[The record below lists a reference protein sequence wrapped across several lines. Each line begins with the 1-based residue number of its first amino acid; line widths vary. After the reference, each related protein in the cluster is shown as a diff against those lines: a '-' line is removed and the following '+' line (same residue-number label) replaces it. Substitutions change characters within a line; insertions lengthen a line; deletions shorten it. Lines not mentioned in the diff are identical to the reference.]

1 MPTTLRSTAG
11 TKVYASAGTPATI
24 NAAGYAALTW
34 TEVQGFSTIGEIGD
48 SMEVGNFDALVEG
61 RMKFRSIADPGQ
73 LDASMSDMPTD
84 PGQIILRTAFAAAR
98 GSAGETISLRIEDG
112 TGKGTYARVIVAS
125 WRRVYGGAADV
136 QMRNATMPVVPGT
149 VVDY

>member
-11 TKVYASAGTPATI
+11 TRVYVSAGVPATI

-34 TEVQGFSTIGEIGD
+34 TEVQGFSSIGEIGD

-61 RMKFRSIADPGQ
+61 RMKYRSIADPGQ

-84 PGQIILRTAFAAAR
+84 PGQILLKAAFAAAR
-98 GSAGETISLRIEDG
+98 GSAAETISVRIEDA
-112 TGKGTYARVIVAS
+112 TTKGTYARALVSS
-125 WRRVYGGAADV
+125 WRRVYGGATDV
-136 QMRNATMPVVPGT
+136 QMRNATMPLVAGT
-149 VVDY
+149 IVDY